1 MLQLLVLPMRTRAL
15 ISTLIG
21 AVSGFY
27 CWFLLSRLHLG
38 AADFDSAIRAARAL
52 LAHQNPYSA
61 KLQLYPVPA
70 AFFGF
75 PFVAFPPPVSAAVFY
90 GTSSALLAFG
100 LTRFGYTRLLIFL
113 AYPYWAGLLTAQW
126 SPLLMAGALFPL
138 AMFAVLAKPQIGL
151 PMLLSHPSKKGGA
164 VCLLAAILSFI
175 VMPAW
180 PKYWFA
186 QLGRYDHFFPILIFP
201 GFLLVL
207 TLSRY
212 RDPDSLLLFFMAC
225 TPQRWFYD
233 AFVLWLLP
241 KSRREILSTVIIS
254 WGAGIWRWYHTPR
267 TFHQVGL
274 WTVLFL
280 YLPMLVVILLRI
292 RGGRSLPV
300 PASTG
305 HIL

>member
-1 MLQLLVLPMRTRAL
+1 MRTRVL
-15 ISTLIG
+15 VSITIG
-21 AVSGFY
+21 VVSGFY
-27 CWFLLSRLHLG
+27 CWFLLFSLHLG

-52 LAHQNPYSA
+52 LAHQNPYGA
-61 KLQLYPVPA
+61 KLQLYPIPA
-70 AFFGF
+70 ALFGF
-75 PFVAFPPPVSAAVFY
+75 PFVAFPPAVAAAIFY

-126 SPLLMAGALFPL
+126 SPLLMAAAFFPV

-151 PMLLSHPSKKGGA
+151 PMLLSHPSKKGVA
-164 VCLLAAILSFI
+164 ACLLAGLLSLIL
-175 VMPAW
+175 MPAW

-186 QLGRYDHFFPILIFP
+186 QLGHYDHFFPILIFP

-207 TLSRY
+207 ALLRY

-254 WGAGIWRWYHTPR
+254 WGAGILRWYHAPR

-274 WTVLFL
+274 WSVLFL
-280 YLPMLVVILLRI
+280 YLPMLVVILLRVQSE
-292 RGGRSLPV
+292 RVLPV
-300 PASTG
+300 PASPG
-305 HIL
+305 HSL

>member
-1 MLQLLVLPMRTRAL
+1 MLQLSVLPMRTRVL
-15 ISTLIG
+15 ISIAIG
-21 AVSGFY
+21 VVSGVY

-52 LAHQNPYSA
+52 LAHQNPYGA
-61 KLQLYPVPA
+61 KLQLYPIPA
-70 AFFGF
+70 SLFGF
-75 PFVAFPPPVSAAVFY
+75 PLLVFPPEVAAAIFY

-126 SPLLMAGALFPL
+126 SPLLMAGALFPF
-138 AMFAVLAKPQIGL
+138 AMFAVFAKPQIGL
-151 PMLLSHPSKKGGA
+151 PMLLSHPSKKGLA
-164 VCLLAAILSFI
+164 ACLLALALSFLL
-175 VMPAW
+175 MPAW
-180 PKYWFA
+180 PKYWLA

-207 TLSRY
+207 ALLKY

-254 WGAGIWRWYHTPR
+254 WGAGIWRWYHAPR

-274 WTVLFL
+274 WSVLFL
-280 YLPMLVVILLRI
+280 YLPMLAVMLLRV
-292 RGGRSLPV
+292 RGERELPT

-305 HIL
+305 HDL